1 MNTTIHQPLISFL
14 TVNYKQAGVTLQLV
28 KSLQKLHYSYWE
40 LIVVDNGDADSKLS
54 IPLAEEPK
62 AVYYPTGQ
70 NLGFAGG
77 NNAGLH
83 LCKGEYVFFINND
96 TEVEPGFLK
105 PIAEWLAD
113 HPKLGMLSPKICFHQ
128 QPDTIQ
134 YAGFYPMSTITIRNS
149 GMGWMAKDTGQY
161 NDIRQTAY
169 IHGAAMLLPKK
180 VIDEVGVMYED
191 YFLYYEEYD
200 WCERVKQAGYEIWY
214 YGNSTVYH
222 KESVSTG
229 QDSPLKIYYLT
240 RNRLLFARRN
250 YPAWRSSLAFL
261 YFGLVAVPK
270 NTLQWFLKGRRDLAM
285 AFIKGFWW
293 NLTHKAKPRE
303 NRN

>member
-1 MNTTIHQPLISFL
+1 MSTTTSAPLISFL
-14 TVNYKQAGVTLQLV
+14 TVNYKQAGVTLQLLN
-28 KSLQKLHYSYWE
+28 SLQKLNYAHWE
-40 LIVVDNGDADSKLS
+40 IIVVDNGEHN
-54 IPLAEEPK
+54 PELAEPLVAEPR
-62 AVYYPTGQ
+62 AIYHPTGA

-83 LCKGEYVFFINND
+83 LCKGEYIFFINND
-96 TEVEPGFLK
+96 TEVEPDFLDTLNAW
-105 PIAEWLAD
+105 IAR
-113 HPKLGMLSPKICFHQ
+113 HPRLGMLSPRICFYQ

-134 YAGFYPMSTITIRNS
+134 YAGFHPMSTITIRNS
-149 GMGWMAKDTGQY
+149 GIGWMEKDLGQY
-161 NDIRQTAY
+161 NDIRTTAY
-169 IHGAAMLLPKK
+169 IHGAAMLVPRK

-214 YGNSTVYH
+214 YGACKVYH

-270 NTLQWFLKGRRDLAM
+270 NALQWLLKGRRDLAL
-285 AFIKGFWW
+285 AFLKGFWW
-293 NLTHKAKPRE
+293 NLMHKAKPRE
-303 NRN
+303 NR